1 MFDEFREISE
11 DSLEFD
17 ESFENVP
24 ELDPV
29 ESSGIGF
36 LGMTAGQRF
45 VLSLLLLGT
54 VIILGLTC
62 LMVTE
67 RIWLF

>member
-1 MFDEFREISE
+1 MFDEFREIPE
-11 DSLEFD
+11 DSIEFE
-17 ESFENVP
+17 ESFESIQ

-36 LGMTAGQRF
+36 LGMTTGQRF
-45 VLSLLLLGT
+45 VLSLLLLGI
-54 VIILGLTC
+54 VVILGLTC

-67 RIWLF
+67 KIWLF